1 MGFDG
6 LTFRGEGSAPSFSE
20 LLSELKT
27 DGCNLL
33 ITGEVSERVS
43 ARATRTLLGD
53 PAADRKRVLV
63 LTDSTTRRVEPC
75 LPVGVRLDSTDVWVI
90 DQRNDERSIPT
101 GARIADV
108 EHPSRHENRNELWN
122 LAEEIALAISFFDT
136 ATSGLEPARLRL
148 SVDSLSFL
156 AEEYTQ
162 MEFECFLRMLT
173 AIVRGVRGMGHYHL
187 PMADDDPLVA
197 ELSSLFDAR
206 IELRQRDG
214 LVPEQRWH
222 VPAYERSTNWV
233 RL

>member
-1 MGFDG
+1 MGFESIE
-6 LTFRGEGSAPSFSE
+6 FRGEESSPDFSE

-43 ARATRTLLGD
+43 TRATRMLLGD
-53 PAADRKRVLV
+53 PAADRKRILV
-63 LTDSTTRRVEPC
+63 LTDSTTRQAEPC
-75 LPVGVRLDSTDVWVI
+75 LPTGVRLDSAGVWII
-90 DQRNDERSIPT
+90 DQRSDERSISVDAKV
-101 GARIADV
+101 GDV
-108 EHPSRHENRNELWN
+108 ELPPRQRSGNDLWDV
-122 LAEEIALAISFFDT
+122 AEEATLAISFFDT
-136 ATSGLEPARLRL
+136 TTDGLEPARLRL

-156 AEEYTQ
+156 AEEHTR

-173 AIVRGVRGMGHYHL
+173 AMIRGVRGMGHYHL
-187 PMADDDPLVA
+187 PMADDDTLVKRIGP
-197 ELSSLFDAR
+197 LFDAR

-222 VPAYERSTNWV
+222 VPAHDRSTNWV